1 MKTAV
6 VTGST
11 RGIGRAIAEAL
22 IARGI
27 NVVISAQDAAEA
39 AAVAA
44 MLSKGEARAIGR
56 ACDVRNEA
64 ALATLWD
71 AAVAEFGTVDIWI
84 NNAGLA
90 LSGPSGLT
98 LPPDDMRLM
107 LDINI
112 MGTLLGCQV
121 AMRGMLVSGRS
132 GAIYNVLGAG
142 TDGKIVP
149 RMIGYATSKA
159 ATTYL
164 TRSLAAEAEGSAI
177 LVAGL
182 SPGLVITEGF
192 LREHAKAP
200 PETLAAREAVV
211 NLIGD
216 HPETIGRWAAR
227 IAEENEENG
236 RIFCW
241 LTAEKVRRRRRNKS
255 RNILDKYIHIP
266 PI

>member
-1 MKTAV
+1 MKTAI

-27 NVVISAQDAAEA
+27 NVVLSAQDGSEA

-44 MLSKGEARAIGR
+44 TLGKGEARAIGV
-56 ACDVRNEA
+56 ACDVRSET
-64 ALATLWD
+64 ALVGLWD
-71 AAVAEFGTVDIWI
+71 AAVAAFGGVDIWI

-107 LDINI
+107 LDINV

-121 AMRGMLVSGRS
+121 AMRGMIAAGRG

-142 TDGKIVP
+142 TDGRVVP

-159 ATTYL
+159 ATTFF
-164 TRSLAAEAEGSAI
+164 TRSLAAETEGSGI

-192 LREHAKAP
+192 LREHAKSP
-200 PETLAAREAVV
+200 RETRAGREVVV

-216 HPETIGRWAAR
+216 HPEVIGRWAAR
-227 IAEENEENG
+227 IADTNARNG
-236 RIFCW
+236 RIFTW
-241 LTAEKVRRRRRNKS
+241 LTADKIRRRRLGKPRD
-255 RNILDKYIHIP
+255 ILGRYRDRIA
-266 PI
+266 

>member
-27 NVVISAQDAAEA
+27 NVVISAQDAADA
-39 AAVAA
+39 AAVAGT
-44 MLSKGEARAIGR
+44 LRKGDARAIGV
-56 ACDVRNEA
+56 ACDIRSEV
-64 ALATLWD
+64 ALSGLWD
-71 AAVAEFGTVDIWI
+71 AAVAEFGGVDIWI

-98 LPPDDMRLM
+98 IPPDDMRLM
-107 LDINI
+107 LDINV

-121 AMRGMLVSGRS
+121 AMRGMIAAGKS

-142 TDGKIVP
+142 TDGRVVP

-159 ATTYL
+159 ATTFF
-164 TRSLAAEAEGSAI
+164 TRSLAAEAEGSAV

-192 LREHAKAP
+192 LREHAKSP
-200 PETLAAREAVV
+200 PETRAAREAVV

-227 IAEENEENG
+227 IIDSNDRNG
-236 RIFCW
+236 RIFTW
-241 LTAEKVRRRRRNKS
+241 LSADKIRRRRRGKP
-255 RNILDKYIHIP
+255 RNILGRYDDRAG
-266 PI
+266 